1 MSLDSLQSLFLDELK
16 DVYHAEKQLV
26 EALPR
31 MAKAAD
37 SAELQQAFSDHLAET
52 KGQVERLERILQEL
66 GQPARGKRCKGMEGL
81 LEEGKEIMQEE
92 GEPAVIDAALI
103 AAAQR
108 VEHYEN
114 AAYGCLRTYAQL
126 LGHENAAKLLS
137 QTLAEEEA
145 ADEKLTTI
153 GERSVNAE
161 ALEARNQSEAQRQAP
176 PETVTG
182 LTATTE
188 SVRYGTDLEGHS

>member
-66 GQPARGKRCKGMEGL
+66 GQPR
-81 LEEGKEIMQEE
+81 
-92 GEPAVIDAALI
+92 AASGVG
-103 AAAQR
+103 AWK
-108 VEHYEN
+108 
-114 AAYGCLRTYAQL
+114 GCLRKGRRLQGGRRVSDRRGPSRRRSGWSTTR
-126 LGHENAAKLLS
+126 S
-137 QTLAEEEA
+137 LAGA
-145 ADEKLTTI
+145 
-153 GERSVNAE
+153 
-161 ALEARNQSEAQRQAP
+161 AP
-176 PETVTG
+176 PS
-182 LTATTE
+182 LA
-188 SVRYGTDLEGHS
+188 SPRDAACC

>member
-37 SAELQQAFSDHLAET
+37 SAELQQAFRAHLAET

-81 LEEGKEIMQEE
+81 LEGGKEIMQEE

-108 VEHYEN
+108 VEHYEI
-114 AAYGCLRTYAQL
+114 AGYGSAISFAQL
-126 LGHENAAKLLS
+126 LGHHDIVALLEE
-137 QTLAEEEA
+137 TLAEEQA
-145 ADEKLTTI
+145 ADEKLSMIAEEEVNQHAMGAGTT
-153 GERSVNAE
+153 
-161 ALEARNQSEAQRQAP
+161 
-176 PETVTG
+176 
-182 LTATTE
+182 
-188 SVRYGTDLEGHS
+188 